1 MAVNRTDMNKAAKGI
16 LVILFLMFYFQGMAA
31 GTGSL
36 MSLSDPVL
44 EIKDCGTN
52 SGSYGDGDTVR
63 VSFRVLNNSAS
74 VIKVKA
80 VTVAIR
86 DLYKDDSLV
95 HKEELSAAF
104 VIHPKDSLK
113 FDSVGIW
120 SIPSHAADHPY
131 GVFITY
137 TLADGS
143 RPAKYG
149 TFFRVVKPAM
159 LTTFD
164 IDRYNYHGLAVFAL
178 DGGMSAE
185 YAVEKAGES
194 LATGMSH
201 SWKVNGPG
209 SGPNPVYST
218 PRFLENSVKK
228 TVAFYDSNFGSG
240 TPFNSVVISTGIPSV
255 PYLARAMRA
264 PVLPLHFLV
273 GANTVREIKTI
284 VDEADR
290 SGYPSYATLGYDGSM
305 PNVAVAWIKLLDLP
319 GEYIDF
325 LKRHHVKNVII
336 LGATGSVGGEA
347 TAKKVISAGDRS
359 NKEKYAPGSVFI
371 LYPGGG
377 SAVDTAALDERIKDI
392 GSVVQQADFTRI
404 ADWESGIIPEQV
416 KNYSRAIRRSTTVK
430 GVWFI
435 TGKDDGDLYKLATYV
450 TLAFVHKNI
459 RQFGEDGT
467 APVKGVILNPYLI
480 SNPVFESR
488 FKYIPLVYWQGNP
501 PKITS
506 KELTE
511 DVKGAISSYFPDVK
525 LGNLDIWLN
534 SSRNFGG
541 AERANKLKRLLE
553 SEGFTDINS
562 NDCSFDEIWDPSD
575 GMHSPCETK
584 AQELLKTVTPQDLKE
599 WDSRLVPLAPM
610 DLVDLAHR
618 FPAISVTPLN

>member
-1 MAVNRTDMNKAAKGI
+1 MAK
-16 LVILFLMFYFQGMAA
+16 

-36 MSLSDPVL
+36 SPLPDSVL
-44 EIKDCGTN
+44 DIKDCRTN
-52 SGSYGDGDTVR
+52 SGSYNGGEAVR
-63 VSFRVLNNSAS
+63 LSFHVLNNSAS

-80 VTVAIR
+80 VTVTIR
-86 DLYKDDSLV
+86 DLYHDDSLV
-95 HKEELSAAF
+95 QEKELSPGF
-104 VIHPKDSLK
+104 VIPSRDSLK
-113 FDSVGIW
+113 FDSVDIW
-120 SIPSHAADHPY
+120 NIPSYAASHPY
-131 GVFITY
+131 GVFISY

-143 RPAKYG
+143 TRGAQYR

-164 IDRYNYHGLAVFAL
+164 IDRYNYHGLTVFAL

-194 LATGMSH
+194 LEAGISH

-228 TVAFYDSNFGSG
+228 TVAFYDSNFGSR
-240 TPFNSVVISTGIPSV
+240 TAFNSVVISTGIPSV
-255 PYLARAMRA
+255 PYLARAMKA

-273 GANTVREIKTI
+273 GANTVREIETI
-284 VDEADR
+284 VNEADR

-319 GEYIDF
+319 REYIDF
-325 LKRHHVKNVII
+325 LKRHHVKNVVI

-347 TAKKVISAGDRS
+347 TAKKVIAAGDYSTKKR
-359 NKEKYAPGSVFI
+359 YAPGSVFI

-377 SAVDTAALDERIKDI
+377 SAVDKAALNERVKDI
-392 GSVVQQADFTRI
+392 GSVIQQADFTRI

-416 KNYSRAIRRSTTVK
+416 KNFSRAIRSSTMVK

-450 TLAFVHKNI
+450 TLAFVHKNV
-459 RQFGEDGT
+459 RQFAKDGA
-467 APVKGVILNPYLI
+467 APVKGIILNPYLI

-501 PKITS
+501 AKVIS
-506 KELTE
+506 KEVTE

-525 LGNLDIWLN
+525 LENLDIWLN

-541 AERANKLKRLLE
+541 AERVNKLKRLLE
-553 SEGFTDINS
+553 SEGFADIKS
-562 NDCSFDEIWDPSD
+562 NDCSFDEIWNPSD
-575 GMHSPCETK
+575 GMHSPCEIK
-584 AQELLKTVTPQDLKE
+584 AQDLLHTTTPQGLKE
-599 WDSRLVPLAPM
+599 WNAQLVPLAPL
-610 DLVDLAHR
+610 DLIDLAHR
-618 FPAISVTPLN
+618 FPAILITSLH